1 MIRIAFIKFG
11 GCAAGGTEK
20 YLQTLAS
27 SLPKSRFEVDYFYTD
42 GVPLLGNSWIH
53 PDTDT
58 DRINYMTDNGINL
71 IYVECEARQ
80 DSFGPPHRWVNHNF
94 FEVFDSAK
102 YDIVQTGR
110 SGYAEYPFTEM
121 HDSIF
126 VDSIH
131 GAGAQGIEHRDN
143 IAKTV
148 LLSQTH
154 IDRWIENGGNQ
165 HKVEKVPPLIEFPSS
180 QQYTLH
186 TELGIKEDRFVFGM
200 HQGNRE
206 DIFSPIPLNAYS
218 MIANE
223 SNMFLIMGGAQQYR
237 RQAEELGLKNVKF
250 VDFSGDAVRINNF
263 ICTLDVFA
271 HGRSDGEMCSAAIIE
286 ALYHGK
292 PIVSCPGINMGHIEQ
307 IGGCGVMTYSVAD
320 YAMSMQRFQEDRLLL
335 ENTSIRCKEK
345 YNNAY
350 SLDTAIEKYVNI
362 YEEVYER
369 YGK

>member
-1 MIRIAFIKFG
+1 
-11 GCAAGGTEK
+11 
-20 YLQTLAS
+20 
-27 SLPKSRFEVDYFYTD
+27 
-42 GVPLLGNSWIH
+42 
-53 PDTDT
+53 
-58 DRINYMTDNGINL
+58 
-71 IYVECEARQ
+71 
-80 DSFGPPHRWVNHNF
+80 
-94 FEVFDSAK
+94 
-102 YDIVQTGR
+102 
-110 SGYAEYPFTEM
+110 
-121 HDSIF
+121 
-126 VDSIH
+126 
-131 GAGAQGIEHRDN
+131 
-143 IAKTV
+143 
-148 LLSQTH
+148 
-154 IDRWIENGGNQ
+154 
-165 HKVEKVPPLIEFPSS
+165 VPPLIEFPPP

-320 YAMSMQRFQEDRLLL
+320 YAMSMQRFQEDRFLL